1 MLNLF
6 KRKSAASM
14 GDEYTVE
21 EIAKIA
27 ASQHKKSY
35 QALTSKDFLSYKQ
48 SADIWDR
55 ILAARKRSG

>member
-6 KRKSAASM
+6 KRRPASM
-14 GDEYTVE
+14 GDDYTVE

-27 ASQHKKSY
+27 ASQRKKSY